1 VGPETTAVVISHNH
15 AAYIIECLES
25 IRDQTVQPTRLVF
38 VDDGSSDESF
48 SRGAEFVARHFGDQ
62 RLISHP
68 EPIGLCRSL
77 NVALAQSRGDYLHE
91 IAADDYWYPEKT
103 ESQLQVF
110 ADAANRPAVVFGDA
124 LLVNAD
130 GQPSGGT
137 FLKRFAPDGLPPDDQ
152 LFTSL
157 LRRNFLPGMS
167 AMIRRDALVDVGGWD
182 ESLFYE
188 DWDMW
193 LRLSH
198 RWPFIH
204 QDAVVAAYRYLPT
217 SMSNSRVDEMWLS
230 KLAISQ
236 RWAGLSLRADVASL
250 GHSLNPTIRHA
261 GHGDFGFARQWLR
274 LLAAAVSRRAR
285 GTRRPSPRQPP
296 RPRPG

>member
-1 VGPETTAVVISHNH
+1 VARETTAVVISHNH
-15 AAYIIECLES
+15 AAYVIECLES
-25 IRDQTVQPTRLVF
+25 IRDQTVQPTRVVF
-38 VDDGSSDESF
+38 LDDGSSDDSF
-48 SRGAEFVARHFGDQ
+48 RLGAEFVARHFGDH

-103 ESQLQVF
+103 ESQLQMF
-110 ADAANRPAVVFGDA
+110 DDAAHRPAVVFGDA
-124 LLVNAD
+124 LLIDPD

-137 FLKRFAPDGLPPDDQ
+137 FLERFAPGGLPPDDQ

-193 LRLSH
+193 LRLSR

-217 SMSNSRVDEMWLS
+217 SMSNSRVDEMSLS
-230 KLAISQ
+230 KLVIS
-236 RWAGLSLRADVASL
+236 RKWAGLSARADL
-250 GHSLNPTIRHA
+250 GALARTLTVTVRHA
-261 GHGDFGFARQWLR
+261 GRGDWRFARQWTA
-274 LLAAAVSRRAR
+274 LLAAT
-285 GTRRPSPRQPP
+285 GTRRVRRH
-296 RPRPG
+296 RPDGDGTS